1 MYIYIYT
8 TRLKSSCSR
17 VTPEG
22 KDIIRK
28 NRKLEQVLI
37 QQQEQINT
45 LDFLFSKLTTSLSAI
60 DEKVWVEGDEE
71 LGEVFNDI
79 KEIKDTLNS
88 LYN

>member
-1 MYIYIYT
+1 METALWIAGIH
-8 TRLKSSCSR
+8 LA
-17 VTPEG
+17 ELLAIG
-22 KDIIRK
+22 IFFIIRK
-28 NRKLEQVLI
+28 NRQLEQILI
-37 QQQEQINT
+37 QQQEQINA

-79 KEIKDTLNS
+79 KEIKDALNS

>member
-1 MYIYIYT
+1 METALWIAGIHLAELLAIGIY
-8 TRLKSSCSR
+8 L
-17 VTPEG
+17 
-22 KDIIRK
+22 IIRK
-28 NRKLEQVLI
+28 NRQLEQILV

-45 LDFLFSKLTTSLSAI
+45 LDFLFSKLTTSLSTI

-79 KEIKDTLNS
+79 KEIKDALNS

>member
-1 MYIYIYT
+1 MET
-8 TRLKSSCSR
+8 ALW
-17 VTPEG
+17 VTGIHLFELLVIG
-22 KDIIRK
+22 VYLIIRN
-28 NRKLEQVLI
+28 NRRLEKIVV

-45 LDFLFSKLTTSLSAI
+45 LDFLFSRLTTSLSAI
-60 DEKVWVEGDEE
+60 DEKVWIEGDEE

>member
-1 MYIYIYT
+1 METALWIAGIH
-8 TRLKSSCSR
+8 LA
-17 VTPEG
+17 ELLAIG
-22 KDIIRK
+22 IFLIIRK
-28 NRKLEQVLI
+28 NRQLEQILV
-37 QQQEQINT
+37 QQQEQINA

-79 KEIKDTLNS
+79 KEIKDALNS

>member
-1 MYIYIYT
+1 METALWIAGIH
-8 TRLKSSCSR
+8 LA
-17 VTPEG
+17 ELLAIG
-22 KDIIRK
+22 IFLIIRK
-28 NRKLEQVLI
+28 NRQLEQILV

-79 KEIKDTLNS
+79 KEIKDALNS

>member
-1 MYIYIYT
+1 METALWIAGIH
-8 TRLKSSCSR
+8 LIELLA
-17 VTPEG
+17 VG
-22 KDIIRK
+22 IFLIVRK

>member
-1 MYIYIYT
+1 METALWIAGIH
-8 TRLKSSCSR
+8 LIELLAIGIFLI
-17 VTPEG
+17 V
-22 KDIIRK
+22 RK

>member
-1 MYIYIYT
+1 MET
-8 TRLKSSCSR
+8 ALW
-17 VTPEG
+17 VTGIHLFELLVIG
-22 KDIIRK
+22 VYLIIRN
-28 NRKLEQVLI
+28 NRRLEKIVV

-45 LDFLFSKLTTSLSAI
+45 LDFLFSRLTTSLSAI

>member
-1 MYIYIYT
+1 METALWIAGIH
-8 TRLKSSCSR
+8 L
-17 VTPEG
+17 VELLAIG
-22 KDIIRK
+22 IFLIIRK
-28 NRKLEQVLI
+28 NRQLEQILV
-37 QQQEQINT
+37 QQQEQINA

-79 KEIKDTLNS
+79 KEIKDALNS

>member
-1 MYIYIYT
+1 METALWIAGIH
-8 TRLKSSCSR
+8 L
-17 VTPEG
+17 VELLAIG
-22 KDIIRK
+22 IFLIVRK
-28 NRKLEQVLI
+28 NRQLEQILI
-37 QQQEQINT
+37 QQQEQINA

-79 KEIKDTLNS
+79 KEIKDALNS

>member
-1 MYIYIYT
+1 METALWIAGIH
-8 TRLKSSCSR
+8 LA
-17 VTPEG
+17 ELLAIG
-22 KDIIRK
+22 IFLIIRK
-28 NRKLEQVLI
+28 NRQLEQILV

-79 KEIKDTLNS
+79 KEIKDALSS

>member
-1 MYIYIYT
+1 METALWIAGIH
-8 TRLKSSCSR
+8 LIELLAIGIFLI
-17 VTPEG
+17 V
-22 KDIIRK
+22 RK

-37 QQQEQINT
+37 QQQEQINA

-71 LGEVFNDI
+71 LGEVFNNI

>member
-1 MYIYIYT
+1 METALWIAGIH
-8 TRLKSSCSR
+8 LA
-17 VTPEG
+17 ELLAIG
-22 KDIIRK
+22 IFLIIRK
-28 NRKLEQVLI
+28 NRQLEQILI
-37 QQQEQINT
+37 QQQEQINA

-79 KEIKDTLNS
+79 KEIKDALNS

>member
-1 MYIYIYT
+1 METALWIAGIH
-8 TRLKSSCSR
+8 L
-17 VTPEG
+17 VELLAIG
-22 KDIIRK
+22 IFLIIRK
-28 NRKLEQVLI
+28 NRQLEQILI
-37 QQQEQINT
+37 QQQEQINA

-79 KEIKDTLNS
+79 KEIKDALNS

>member
-1 MYIYIYT
+1 MET
-8 TRLKSSCSR
+8 ALW
-17 VTPEG
+17 VTGIHLLELLVIG
-22 KDIIRK
+22 VYLIIRN
-28 NRKLEQVLI
+28 NRRLEKIVV

-45 LDFLFSKLTTSLSAI
+45 LDFLFSRLTTSLSAI

>member
-1 MYIYIYT
+1 METALWITGIH
-8 TRLKSSCSR
+8 LIELLAIGIFLI
-17 VTPEG
+17 V
-22 KDIIRK
+22 RK
-28 NRKLEQVLI
+28 NRKLEQVLT

-45 LDFLFSKLTTSLSAI
+45 LDFLFSKLTTSLSTI

-79 KEIKDTLNS
+79 KEIKDALNS

>member
-1 MYIYIYT
+1 METALWIAGIHLAELLAT
-8 TRLKSSCSR
+8 GIFL
-17 VTPEG
+17 
-22 KDIIRK
+22 IIRK
-28 NRKLEQVLI
+28 NRQLEQILI
-37 QQQEQINT
+37 QQQEQINA

-79 KEIKDTLNS
+79 KEIKDALNS

>member
-1 MYIYIYT
+1 METALWITGIH
-8 TRLKSSCSR
+8 LIELLAIGIFLI
-17 VTPEG
+17 V
-22 KDIIRK
+22 RK
-28 NRKLEQVLI
+28 NRKLEQVLT

>member
-1 MYIYIYT
+1 METALWIAGIH
-8 TRLKSSCSR
+8 LA
-17 VTPEG
+17 ELLAIG
-22 KDIIRK
+22 IFLIIRK

-45 LDFLFSKLTTSLSAI
+45 LDFLFSKLTTSLNSI
-60 DEKVWVEGDEE
+60 DEKVWVQGDEE

-79 KEIKDTLNS
+79 KEIKDALNS

>member
-1 MYIYIYT
+1 METALWITGIHLFELLVIGVY
-8 TRLKSSCSR
+8 L
-17 VTPEG
+17 
-22 KDIIRK
+22 IIRN
-28 NRKLEQVLI
+28 NRRLEKIVVR
-37 QQQEQINT
+37 QQEQIDT
-45 LDFLFSKLTTSLSAI
+45 LDFLFSRLTTSLSAI

>member
-1 MYIYIYT
+1 METALWIAGIH
-8 TRLKSSCSR
+8 LA
-17 VTPEG
+17 ELLAIG
-22 KDIIRK
+22 IFLIIRK

-45 LDFLFSKLTTSLSAI
+45 LDFLFSKLTTSLNSI
-60 DEKVWVEGDEE
+60 DEKVWVQGDEE

-79 KEIKDTLNS
+79 KEIKEALNS

>member
-1 MYIYIYT
+1 METALWITGIHLFELLVIGVY
-8 TRLKSSCSR
+8 L
-17 VTPEG
+17 
-22 KDIIRK
+22 IIRN
-28 NRKLEQVLI
+28 NRRLQKIVA

-45 LDFLFSKLTTSLSAI
+45 LDFLFSRLTTSLSAI

>member
-1 MYIYIYT
+1 MAVGIFLI
-8 TRLKSSCSR
+8 
-17 VTPEG
+17 V
-22 KDIIRK
+22 RK